1 MMKHLIWWWRLKLHG
16 RLPWGLE
23 GHYIR
28 VALSLMISIAGHVN
42 SYLRR
47 RWSILP
53 SSNGFPSLII
63 RKQCCCRNYF
73 RGEENRP
80 NITTWRQDTRFWESF
95 VLCTA
100 QHLLNQMMMLA
111 FTTLESRIIVHA
123 RNMYFEEIST
133 MHGLIRD
140 MHEPNFSTFQPF
152 FWIFWYFLYI
162 LTCIL
167 WA

>member
-1 MMKHLIWWWRLKLHG
+1 MYSFSLVWYHFQCCFRKWFMMKHLIWWWRLKLHG

-111 FTTLESRIIVHA
+111 FTSNQGKSLWKIQKILNLKDV
-123 RNMYFEEIST
+123 
-133 MHGLIRD
+133 
-140 MHEPNFSTFQPF
+140 
-152 FWIFWYFLYI
+152 FW
-162 LTCIL
+162 
-167 WA
+167 A

>member
-111 FTTLESRIIVHA
+111 FTSNQGKSLWKIQKVLKLKDS
-123 RNMYFEEIST
+123 
-133 MHGLIRD
+133 
-140 MHEPNFSTFQPF
+140 
-152 FWIFWYFLYI
+152 FWPKVRVK
-162 LTCIL
+162 CINTRVK
-167 WA
+167 WM